1 MRDAAGV
8 HLLKCEIPESD
19 RRCVKRREKKKHS
32 HSSKR
37 PRHRARDDCSSSS
50 FLEKEKKKSWP
61 IFEIFYTERSLM
73 SVSRLFQRLFCH
85 MRGVYSI
92 KSAIQRTP
100 ATRSNILGALTIESK
115 IERTLRFTRVI
126 ATRRSANAVL
136 PHSRTRPTSVTAT
149 ARLEPNTRHSLRVP
163 RTPLVSS
170 PHDTR
175 ASHRPSTSVSAN
187 PLSTSRRSR
196 Q

>member
-73 SVSRLFQRLFCH
+73 SVSTFSKTVCLYERR
-85 MRGVYSI
+85 YSI
-92 KSAIQRTP
+92 SQHPTNARHEIN
-100 ATRSNILGALTIESK
+100 SVTIESK
-115 IERTLRFTRVI
+115 IERTLRFTRAI

-136 PHSRTRPTSVTAT
+136 PHTHTRPTSVTAT

-163 RTPLVSS
+163 RTSLVSS

-175 ASHRPSTSVSAN
+175 ASHRPSTASRGESI
-187 PLSTSRRSR
+187 STSRRSR